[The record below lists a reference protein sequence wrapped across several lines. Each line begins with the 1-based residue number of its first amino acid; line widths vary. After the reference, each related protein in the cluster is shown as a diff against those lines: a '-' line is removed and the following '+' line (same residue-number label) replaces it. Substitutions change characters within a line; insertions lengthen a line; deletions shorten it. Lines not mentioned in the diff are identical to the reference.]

1 MTAEEQKINVQA
13 HIIRPSSIFNLNWD
27 SESNCSSN
35 HIWVQF
41 NGCLNSP
48 LWLIWNHI
56 CYICISHQDGHFH
69 CAFWEPVWEPRSEAH
84 IWKER
89 GRQMLITGISFAPLL
104 MLSITS
110 PTHTNAKLAVMLSL
124 KEWLCEWKRCNDGHC
139 RGVWGEGNSLSD
151 GNGSTPDEV
160 TSNFISKGH
169 NHQLILMPRS
179 VGMFDRRLHM
189 IIEFSTP
196 KNQE

>member
-1 MTAEEQKINVQA
+1 MTAEAQKINVQA

-48 LWLIWNHI
+48 LWLTWSHI

-139 RGVWGEGNSLSD
+139 RGVGGAGEQS
-151 GNGSTPDEV
+151 
-160 TSNFISKGH
+160 IWW
-169 NHQLILMPRS
+169 QW
-179 VGMFDRRLHM
+179 
-189 IIEFSTP
+189 
-196 KNQE
+196 